1 MGFFDENFYKE
12 LDKSYSG
19 SSGDTFNDEESYQES
34 NLDLGVN
41 KGNKEKFN
49 DIMDNASTK
58 NDVYWDSNNFVVRI
72 LLFVLGIII
81 FLALLYYAIGWFN
94 IS

>member
-1 MGFFDENFYKE
+1 MGFFDEDFYKE
-12 LDKSYSG
+12 LDKGYSG
-19 SSGDTFNDEESYQES
+19 SKSEEFNNQGYQES
-34 NLDLGVN
+34 SLELGVN

-49 DIMDNASTK
+49 DIMENASTK
-58 NDVYWDSNNFVVRI
+58 NDVYWDSNNFIVRI
-72 LLFVLGIII
+72 LLFILGIVI